1 MIPFA
6 VTKALSSVNNE
17 GIAGSINGS
26 KKQLSLPDI
35 NKLKKPTSLNSIF
48 DNIADEEDRVPSDT
62 DRPRNIHTPPI
73 NNIHTPPINNI
84 HTPPIINMIP
94 HDLIVDCL
102 SDKDTKILNTNISIS
117 TELKELP
124 TEIET
129 ERRVDNNQ
137 DNVTLQVKVTIL
149 CDSPGEEKEILNN
162 LFAENSSLKTCCRI
176 IASEMMK
183 TIIENI
189 VRDK

>member
-17 GIAGSINGS
+17 GIAGSNNAS

-48 DNIADEEDRVPSDT
+48 DNIADEEDRVPSDI
-62 DRPRNIHTPPI
+62 DKPR
-73 NNIHTPPINNI
+73 NIHTPPINNI

-129 ERRVDNNQ
+129 ERRVDTNQ

-149 CDSPGEEKEILNN
+149 CDSPGEEKELLNN